1 MIKGNSRLENRD
13 CFLVFPPRPQIQPEL
28 IRLER
33 LKRVSGR
40 LLSDGS
46 KGRQITSFKS
56 DFIRD
61 FRWSPDGKH
70 LAVLHFHSTADVIL
84 LHDTIAPQQ

>member
-1 MIKGNSRLENRD
+1 VVEQKGVDN
-13 CFLVFPPRPQIQPEL
+13 IWTQPL
-28 IRLER
+28 
-33 LKRVSGR
+33 
-40 LLSDGS
+40 DGS
-46 KGRQITSFKS
+46 KGRQITGFKS
-56 DFIRD
+56 DLIRD